1 MNNKIE
7 GVTYEQLYIV
17 GIGSSAG
24 GFEALQKFLRNLIPH
39 HGISY
44 VIAQHLDPNQP
55 TLLASLLSK
64 YTTLEV
70 SMVVDGEP
78 VCAQH
83 VYICP
88 PNKNIAV
95 KQGKFVLTK
104 PDIKHYPKPSVNE
117 FFKSLAQ
124 EKRSKAIGIILS
136 GSGSDGAKGVLAIKE
151 AGGLV
156 LSEDEGAKY
165 YSMPKAA
172 IDTGVA
178 DATLTPELLA
188 EGIDKVITDRSYYA
202 KHYEIKNEV
211 SEIFSILNKKI
222 GVDFSGYKESTMLR
236 RIIKRMSDAKAEGTA
251 NYIKLLR
258 ESSDEAEKLKNE
270 LLIIVTSFF
279 RDTNSFNEL
288 HKHLRE
294 LIRNKLDNNIRVWVP
309 ACATGEEAYS
319 IAILIQEVLD
329 ELDLKKKVSIFATDV
344 SDDIIQKARKQRYHR
359 NEIADI
365 NPDYL
370 EKYFSRDDSDFFA
383 PKKNLRECIIFS
395 KHDVIKDPP
404 FINIDLISC
413 RNLLIYF
420 DPELQKRIFNIFY
433 YSLRYY
439 SLLFLGHSETVG
451 NAPLFK
457 VLSNKHKIY
466 KKTND
471 LVNIDFNAINYMG
484 RNKISSNKNN
494 IRGDKKEIYDIDFSI
509 SKSLFDSLAT
519 DGLVVDGLSN
529 TILYYKG
536 DTSSYI
542 KQPSGLNTS
551 DIFRLLRDYLIL
563 DFRVVYTEAKANKI
577 LAKSKR
583 IIHYPCAENK
593 EYITISVFPLGANKL
608 GDDTF
613 FVRFDKEIEYRENID
628 FSGTHVYADP
638 IDQNSVNVLEDE
650 LVFLKERLQI
660 TIEELETSN
669 EELQSS
675 NEELQSTNEE
685 LQSTNEELETANE
698 ELQSTN
704 EELQTTNE
712 ELQTIND
719 ELIEK
724 NVELEFSHKAF
735 NSILTTLQAH
745 ILVIDENLNI
755 LKYTDG
761 ISEFLEISALSKIN
775 LSSLVIRSNI
785 NLPNI
790 LEDIKLCLRTG
801 NEVGYELSVRD
812 RVYWFS
818 IKRMIFSSDIN
829 ELSKST
835 TLILSFTDKTDIFEK
850 DRLVSQHLKMA
861 SMGEMIGNISHQWRQ
876 PLNSL
881 SLSKDYL
888 VMMYENGM
896 LDAAMINEFDNQASA
911 LITYMSKT
919 IDDFRNFF
927 APSKDKIA
935 FSVLDAINEALL
947 IASEKLKSHGITVS
961 MPEQCNCK
969 IYGYLNEFKQVVI
982 NIVNNAC
989 DKIVSGSIENGEVNI
1004 LIKEENNDIVVSI
1017 ADNAGGI
1024 DEDIIGRIFDPYF
1037 TTKFKSQGTGLGL
1050 YMAKVIIEKNMQ
1062 GQLTASNIRNG
1073 ACFTIRMRSYNESL
1087 PAEISG

>member
-1 MNNKIE
+1 MKYETE

-24 GFEALQKFLRNLIPH
+24 GFEALQKFLRNLVPH
-39 HGISY
+39 QGIAY

-70 SMVVDGEP
+70 SMAIDGEAIR
-78 VCAQH
+78 AQH
-83 VYICP
+83 IYICP
-88 PNKNIAV
+88 PNKNIAIEAG
-95 KQGKFVLTK
+95 QFVLTQPSLK
-104 PDIKHYPKPSVNE
+104 PYPKPSVNV
-117 FFKSLAQ
+117 FFQSLAK
-124 EKRSKAIGIILS
+124 EKQDKAIGIILS
-136 GSGSDGAKGVLAIKE
+136 GSGSDGAKGVLAIKK

-188 EGIDKVITDRSYYA
+188 EGLDKVIVDRNYYA

-211 SEIFSILNKKI
+211 GEIFEILNKKI
-222 GVDFSGYKESTMLR
+222 GVDFSSYKESTMLR

-251 NYIKLLR
+251 NYIKMLR
-258 ESSDEAEKLKNE
+258 EDNEEAEKLKNE

-279 RDTNSFNEL
+279 RDSDSFDEL
-288 HKHLRE
+288 HRHLRE
-294 LIRNKLDNNIRVWVP
+294 LIKNKLDNNIRVWVP

-319 IAILIQEVLD
+319 IAILTQEILE
-329 ELDLKKKVSIFATDV
+329 ELDVKKKVSIFATDV
-344 SDDIIQKARKQRYHR
+344 SDNIIQKARKQTYNW
-359 NEIADI
+359 NEVNDI
-365 NPDYL
+365 SAEYL
-370 EKYFSRDDSDFFA
+370 DKYFVKDQSGKFS
-383 PKKNLRECIIFS
+383 PIKKLRESIIFS

-420 DPELQKRIFNIFY
+420 DPDLQKRIFNIFY

-451 NAPLFK
+451 SAPLFK

-471 LVNIDFNAINYMG
+471 LVNIDFNAMSYMA
-484 RNKISSNKNN
+484 RNKRSNSKS
-494 IRGDKKEIYDIDFSI
+494 IQRSDKKETYDIDSSI
-509 SKSLFDSLAT
+509 SKSLFDALAS
-519 DGLVVDGLSN
+519 DGLVIDGVSN
-529 TILYYKG
+529 SILYYKG
-536 DTSSYI
+536 DTSNYI
-542 KQPSGLNTS
+542 KQPSGVSTS
-551 DIFRLLRDYLIL
+551 DIFRLLKDYLIL
-563 DFRVVYTEAKANKI
+563 DFRVIYTEAKSKKKAT
-577 LAKSKR
+577 KSKR

-593 EYITISVFPLGANKL
+593 EYVTISIFPLGANKL
-608 GDDTF
+608 GEDTL
-613 FVRFDKEIEYRENID
+613 FVKFEKEIENRESLSSLGSNIP
-628 FSGTHVYADP
+628 ADP
-638 IDQNSVNVLEDE
+638 IDYNSVNILEDE

-719 ELIEK
+719 EVTDK
-724 NVELEFSHKAF
+724 NLELEFSHKAF

-745 ILVIDENLNI
+745 ILVIDENLNV

-761 ISEFLEISALSKIN
+761 ISDFLEIGTLSKIN
-775 LSSLVIRSNI
+775 LSSLVINSNLK
-785 NLPNI
+785 LPNI
-790 LEDIKLCLRTG
+790 LEDIKYCLKSG
-801 NEVGYELSVRD
+801 KEVGYELSVRE

-818 IKRMIFSSDIN
+818 IKRMIFLSDIDT
-829 ELSKST
+829 LSKNT
-835 TLILSFTDKTDIFEK
+835 TLILSFTDKTDMFEK

-888 VMMYENGM
+888 VMMYASGM
-896 LDAAMINEFDNQASA
+896 LNEEAMNEFDNQTSG

-927 APSKDKIA
+927 APAKDKTV
-935 FSVLDAINEALL
+935 FSVLEAINEALL
-947 IASEKLKSHGITVS
+947 IASEKLKSHGIEVS
-961 MPEQCNCK
+961 MPEQSACK

-989 DKIVSGSIENGEVNI
+989 DKIVAGNMNNGEVYI
-1004 LIKEENNDIVVSI
+1004 AIRKEGDDVVLEIS
-1017 ADNAGGI
+1017 DNAGGI
-1024 DEDIIGRIFDPYF
+1024 DESIINKIFDPYF

-1062 GQLTASNIRNG
+1062 GSLTAANVESG
-1073 ACFTIRMRSYNESL
+1073 ACFTIKMRSHNDSL
-1087 PAEISG
+1087 PAADD